1 MNVMNLIENFN
12 NKIVN
17 RGNGFQGE
25 SEKLQNSIKTESS
38 VQPQRRYANAEETK
52 KAVAELNLLSRNFN
66 EKVQFSV
73 DNKTNK
79 VVIKVMDRDTNE
91 VISEI
96 PGKYS
101 IRLLEHIREHIGNF
115 VDESR

>member
-25 SEKLQNSIKTESS
+25 SEKAQTSLKADA
-38 VQPQRRYANAEETK
+38 VQPNRKYANAEETK
-52 KAVAELNLLSRNFN
+52 KAVAELNMLSKNFN
-66 EKVQFSV
+66 ERVQFSV

-79 VVIKVMDRDTNE
+79 VIIKVMDRDTNE

-101 IRLLEHIREHIGNF
+101 IRLLEHIRENLGNF

>member
-17 RGNGFQGE
+17 KGNGFQDE
-25 SEKLQNSIKTESS
+25 REKLQSSLKTEA
-38 VQPQRRYANAEETK
+38 VQPSRKFANAEETK
-52 KAVAELNLLSRNFN
+52 SAVAELNLLSRSFN
-66 EKVQFSV
+66 EKVQFSI

-79 VVIKVMDRDTNE
+79 VVIKVMDKNTNE

-101 IRLLEHIREHIGNF
+101 IRLLEHVRENMGNF

>member
-17 RGNGFQGE
+17 RGNGFQSERE
-25 SEKLQNSIKTESS
+25 SISNAPKIET
-38 VQPQRRYANAEETK
+38 VQPNRKYANADETR
-52 KAVAELNLLSRNFN
+52 KAVAELNYLSRNFN
-66 EKVQFSV
+66 EKIQFAV

-101 IRLLEHIREHIGNF
+101 IRLLEHIRENMGNF

>member
-17 RGNGFQGE
+17 RGNGFQAE
-25 SEKLQNSIKTESS
+25 REKISNSLTTETA
-38 VQPQRRYANAEETK
+38 QPNRKYANAEETK

-66 EKVQFSV
+66 EKVQFAV

-101 IRLLEHIREHIGNF
+101 IRLLEHIREHVGNF

>member
-1 MNVMNLIENFN
+1 MNVMNLIESFN

-25 SEKLQNSIKTESS
+25 SEKAQNDLRSDAA
-38 VQPQRRYANAEETK
+38 QPSRKYANADETT
-52 KAVAELNLLSRNFN
+52 KAVAELNTLSRHFN
-66 EKVQFSV
+66 ERIQFTV
-73 DNKTNK
+73 DDKTNK
-79 VVIKVMDRDTNE
+79 VVIKVMDKNTNE

-101 IRLLEHIREHIGNF
+101 IRLLEHIREQIGNF

>member
-12 NKIVN
+12 NKIVS
-17 RGNGFQGE
+17 RGNGFQDE
-25 SEKLQNSIKTESS
+25 REKVQNPLKAETA
-38 VQPQRRYANAEETK
+38 QADRKYANPEETK

-101 IRLLEHIREHIGNF
+101 IRLLEHIREHVGNF

>member
-12 NKIVN
+12 SKIVN
-17 RGNGFQGE
+17 LGNGFQGE
-25 SEKLQNSIKTESS
+25 IEKAQNSIKAEA
-38 VQPQRRYANAEETK
+38 VQSDRKYANAEETK

-66 EKVQFSV
+66 ERVQFSV

-79 VVIKVMDRDTNE
+79 VIIKVMDRDTNE

-101 IRLLEHIREHIGNF
+101 IRLLEHIREEMGNF

>member
-12 NKIVN
+12 NKIVS
-17 RGNGFQGE
+17 RGNGFPGE
-25 SEKLQNSIKTESS
+25 REKTQKDLNADA
-38 VQPQRRYANAEETK
+38 VQPARKYANADETK
-52 KAVAELNLLSRNFN
+52 KAVAELNALSRNFN
-66 EKVQFSV
+66 ERIQFAV

-79 VVIKVMDRDTNE
+79 VVIKVMDRDTHE

-101 IRLLEHIREHIGNF
+101 IRLLEHIRENMGNF

>member
-25 SEKLQNSIKTESS
+25 SEKVQSS
-38 VQPQRRYANAEETK
+38 LKADATQPNRKYANAEETR
-52 KAVAELNLLSRNFN
+52 KAVAELNMLSRNFN
-66 EKVQFSV
+66 ERVQFSI

-101 IRLLEHIREHIGNF
+101 IRLLEHIRENLGNF